1 VEFPG
6 VGDIEDCKNVAA
18 SAVIWKMLVTVAE
31 LFQEVTN
38 LRIELVALGG
48 AGVES
53 APEVACGKEGQF
65 HRIDD

>member
-1 VEFPG
+1 
-6 VGDIEDCKNVAA
+6 
-18 SAVIWKMLVTVAE
+18 MLVTVAE